1 MKKPII
7 AAVVIIALI
16 AAIAYAVHS
25 GSLSGIGIGKSET
38 QRKVNASTQLYAA
51 QGYVIGKTIAT
62 NDPSAKVVVLVNDA
76 DMDKIDAKDD
86 NHRVAAF
93 CMSLEE
99 GFGGSIEIEP
109 VVVSA
114 LAKMSDEQKQITA
127 GVPFNQMITGADFNT
142 AIDKAGDAG
151 AIVVACA
158 IPSNMGEAGR
168 IKDFNKKNNKIP
180 VYFMSNML
188 SDDVANYWLGNK
200 SITAVVERKKGYRM
214 GEDVPSDY
222 EKAFALAFEMKEQ

>member
-1 MKKPII
+1 MKKPIV
-7 AAVVIIALI
+7 AAVIIIALI
-16 AAIAYAVHS
+16 GAIAYAVSS

-62 NDPSAKVVVLVNDA
+62 DNAGAKVVVLVNDA

-86 NHRVAAF
+86 NNRVAAF

-99 GFGGSIEIEP
+99 GFGGNVTIEP
-109 VVVSA
+109 IVISA

-127 GVPFNQMITGADFNT
+127 GVPFNQMISGADFNN
-142 AIDKAGDAG
+142 AIDKAGEADVL
-151 AIVVACA
+151 VVACA

-168 IKDFNKKNNKIP
+168 IKDLNKKNNKIQ
-180 VYFMSNML
+180 VYLMSNIA
-188 SDDVANYWLGNK
+188 SDDVATYWLNNK
-200 SITAVVERKKGYRM
+200 SITAVVDRKKGYRV
-214 GEDVPSDY
+214 GDDVPSDY
-222 EKAFALAFEMKEQ
+222 EKAFALAYEMREQ